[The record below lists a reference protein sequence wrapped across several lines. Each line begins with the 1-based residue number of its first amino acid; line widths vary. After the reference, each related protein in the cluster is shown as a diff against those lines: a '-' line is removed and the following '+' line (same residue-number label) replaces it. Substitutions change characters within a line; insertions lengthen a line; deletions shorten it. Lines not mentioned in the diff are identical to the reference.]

1 MKPTAPFRYDSSVF
15 ATAPAVAYLFLVRHL
30 EMQDSSEK
38 WWSSVEETLSA
49 GKQIANS
56 SEQFDL
62 ACNHIVRL
70 LVDASTLLDAGSHA
84 TATFLA
90 ITALEETSKVHMG
103 MYRRSTTPMKR
114 SKDSLYKHDQKHL
127 LALGPTVAMVSRLQV
142 AIGESRMNELIELGR
157 SGGLVGLR
165 EAALYVEQH
174 GDALNAPKAAIA
186 TSAARELLLLAVE
199 AFDDALV
206 GYTNQ
211 SFELGKQTDAVF
223 EKWAGA

>member
-1 MKPTAPFRYDSSVF
+1 MENLSD
-15 ATAPAVAYLFLVRHL
+15 
-30 EMQDSSEK
+30 K
-38 WWSSVEETLSA
+38 WWSSVEETLA
-49 GKQIANS
+49 TGQQITNS
-56 SEQFDL
+56 SEQFDI
-62 ACNHIVRL
+62 ACNHIVQL
-70 LVDASTLLDAGSHA
+70 LADASTLLDAGSHA

-103 MYRRSTTPMKR
+103 MYRRSTTPLRR
-114 SKDSLYKHDQKHL
+114 SKDPLYKHGQKHL
-127 LALGPTVAMVSRLQV
+127 LALGPTLAMGSRLQA

-174 GDALNAPKAAIA
+174 GDALNAPKTIVA
-186 TSAARELLLLAVE
+186 TSTARELLLLAVE

-206 GYTNQ
+206 GYTNH
-211 SFELGKQTDAVF
+211 SFELGKQADAVF